1 MLSTRFILNTRATA
15 ARATRPFSSS
25 FSGHTLNCE
34 NALKKAH
41 EGESFSELKEG
52 SVQILQGIG
61 PVHTEAFDQ
70 LGLRSIKDL
79 ATYKFYHMAK
89 AITILKDSESEFRPE
104 TSTMNLNKGV
114 DKKFERKSFKDISE
128 APVAALQGLSEENGA
143 LFRTVGVTTVADL
156 ANFKY
161 CKWAES
167 IVALSKYEE

>member
-1 MLSTRFILNTRATA
+1 
-15 ARATRPFSSS
+15 
-25 FSGHTLNCE
+25 
-34 NALKKAH
+34 
-41 EGESFSELKEG
+41 
-52 SVQILQGIG
+52 LQGIG